1 LKIAN
6 GLAGSA
12 ASLVPASVPRPV
24 AKLVVVG
31 ISSLVALWLF
41 GKVSLD
47 ISYIH
52 ALCNLTMQWH
62 QMTCTGVRLPCIRHA
77 NALLLSHTRHD
88 KHWHACSVKLCAIRC
103 YVLEKLY
110 ADRNVLH
117 LQLVSTVFTVAAVGG
132 AVFLFLKS
140 RGAKPEA
147 SSDVADDAI
156 DPVASARRIMD
167 KYK

>member
-1 LKIAN
+1 
-6 GLAGSA
+6 
-12 ASLVPASVPRPV
+12 
-24 AKLVVVG
+24 
-31 ISSLVALWLF
+31 
-41 GKVSLD
+41 
-47 ISYIH
+47 
-52 ALCNLTMQWH
+52 M
-62 QMTCTGVRLPCIRHA
+62 
-77 NALLLSHTRHD
+77 SHTGHD
-88 KHWHACSVKLCAIRC
+88 KHRHACRVNFCAIHC
-103 YVLEKLY
+103 CVLEELY
-110 ADRNVLH
+110 ADTNVLH